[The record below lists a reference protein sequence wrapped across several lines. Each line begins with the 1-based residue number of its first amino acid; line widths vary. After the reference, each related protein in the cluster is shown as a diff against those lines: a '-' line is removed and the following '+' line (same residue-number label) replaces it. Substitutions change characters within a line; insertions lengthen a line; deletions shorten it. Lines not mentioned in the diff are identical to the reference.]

1 MCCPDPTRRARVF
14 PLEVADILATTPA
27 AVNSALQPARTRLQD
42 LSATEDLIEEPSDPT
57 SSALIDRYITSFD
70 RADVAGITRL
80 LADEVVL
87 QMPPVRLVCRS
98 RALRSVHRSCSTT
111 RS

>member
-1 MCCPDPTRRARVF
+1 MFEFF

-87 QMPPVRLVCRS
+87 QMPPVQIGLS
-98 RALRSVHRSCSTT
+98 EPSTT
-111 RS
+111 VSSSLVSFDDEVLTGA